1 MEYDNPS
8 NSETPLPG
16 GGPPPLRPPPP
27 VLRPR
32 PGAAGKPRRSWG
44 WKITSVILFCLLL
57 ASLFS
62 QSVGRLFQTVLGGE
76 MAADR
81 TSGPRLEETVVEP
94 SPSKNKIAVIAI
106 EGIIMGESVDGSGYG
121 MVEVV
126 REQFKRAAE
135 DDKVKAVL
143 LKVDSPGGEVL
154 ASDDIYRVIEKFQTA
169 HHKPVVVS
177 MGSLAASGGYYVSA
191 PCQWIVANEMTIT
204 GSIGVIMST
213 FNYRGLMDK
222 IGLRPEVFKSGKY
235 KDMLRGSKADSEI
248 TTEERDM
255 IQNLINESYQR
266 FRAIVGEGR
275 DYARKQ
281 NQGADKAGQLAPN
294 WAEYADGRILSG
306 REAKRLGFVD
316 ELGNFQT
323 AVARVKKLAGLG
335 DAALVKYQQVYD
347 LSHLLRLLGK
357 SEDHTIKVN
366 VGLDIPKIKTGQL
379 YFLAPAFVH

>member
-1 MEYDNPS
+1 
-8 NSETPLPG
+8 
-16 GGPPPLRPPPP
+16 
-27 VLRPR
+27 
-32 PGAAGKPRRSWG
+32 
-44 WKITSVILFCLLL
+44 
-57 ASLFS
+57 
-62 QSVGRLFQTVLGGE
+62 
-76 MAADR
+76 
-81 TSGPRLEETVVEP
+81 
-94 SPSKNKIAVIAI
+94 
-106 EGIIMGESVDGSGYG
+106 
-121 MVEVV
+121 
-126 REQFKRAAE
+126 
-135 DDKVKAVL
+135 
-143 LKVDSPGGEVL
+143 
-154 ASDDIYRVIEKFQTA
+154 
-169 HHKPVVVS
+169 
-177 MGSLAASGGYYVSA
+177 
-191 PCQWIVANEMTIT
+191 
-204 GSIGVIMST
+204 MST